1 MRTALRVALAVTAVS
16 LALAL
21 ELSVVPRLH
30 LPYAVPDLVLLA
42 ALALAAAWGTTGG
55 AVYGFALGLIQ
66 DIAPP
71 SVSALGR
78 RALVLAVVGALTG
91 RAAAREVRRSALR
104 TSLLA
109 GLYALG
115 AMILNLL
122 LGAALGDG
130 DGLSRPG
137 LVLALG
143 ATALYTAIATPFVV
157 PGLAALARRVDG
169 PGARLLA
176 PVGNAVDGPART
188 SPARTSP
195 GLYPEPKAERV

>member
-1 MRTALRVALAVTAVS
+1 MRTALRVALAATAAS

-30 LPYAVPDLVLLA
+30 LPYAVPDLVLLVV
-42 ALALAAAWGTTGG
+42 LALAASWGTTRG
-55 AVYGFALGLIQ
+55 AVYGFALGLCQ

-78 RALVLAVVGALTG
+78 HALVLAVVGALAG
-91 RAAAREVRRSALR
+91 RAAREMRRSALR

-109 GLYALG
+109 GLYAVG
-115 AMILNLL
+115 AMLINLV
-122 LGAALGDG
+122 LGLAIGDG
-130 DGLSRPG
+130 AGLSRPG

-169 PGARLLA
+169 PGARLIA
-176 PVGNAVDGPART
+176 PVGNAVGGYGPART
-188 SPARTSP
+188 TPARTSP
-195 GLYPEPKAERV
+195 GLYPEAERV

>member
-1 MRTALRVALAVTAVS
+1 MRTALRVVLAVTAVS

-30 LPYAVPDLVLLA
+30 LPYAVPDLVLLTV
-42 ALALAAAWGTTGG
+42 LALAASWGTTGG
-55 AVYGFALGLIQ
+55 AVCGFALGLIQ

-78 RALVLAVVGALTG
+78 RALVLAVVGALAG
-91 RAAAREVRRSALR
+91 RAAREVRRSALR

-115 AMILNLL
+115 AMLLNLL
-122 LGAALGDG
+122 IGLALGDG
-130 DGLSRPG
+130 AGLSRRG
-137 LVLALG
+137 LLLALG
-143 ATALYTAIATPFVV
+143 ATALYTAVATPLVV

-169 PGARLLA
+169 PGARILA
-176 PVGNAVDGPART
+176 PVGNAVTGPART

-195 GLYPEPKAERV
+195 GLYPEAERV